1 MLKRLFAVV
10 ALLPTFLVVRA
21 HVLFDTTKPQSS
33 KPIVKAAVGKGVQ
46 FSSADGLYTLTL
58 NGRIQSLA
66 EVRYSLQDK
75 SAATDFLIRRCR
87 LNIAGNFFNERFSY
101 RVQLGFA
108 QGDISAANSAAQNNL
123 ILRDAMLYFKAQNWL
138 TIGFGQTKLPGNR
151 QRQISSA
158 NLQLVERSI
167 VNNNFTLDRDKGIW
181 LYGSFPI
188 GKSQFNP
195 TFSISSGEGRITSAK
210 NGKICLSGRIEWLP
224 FGTFID
230 RGDFVEADVQQE
242 PAPKLSLGL
251 VYSKNNAATRTMGQL
266 GEYLYNNETADIDYW
281 GADLL
286 FKYKGFSTESE
297 FYHRKSSKGIIIN
310 NGNTALKNFVLSG
323 TGFMLQSGIFIAK
336 QDELAARF
344 AIINPNEKI
353 KLLASKQQE
362 WVLGYSHYFTKH
374 NLKIQTDLTYF
385 KEGMQESL
393 IYRLSGVVSF

>member
-1 MLKRLFAVV
+1 MLKKIFSVFV
-10 ALLPTFLVVRA
+10 LLSVCIQLKA
-21 HVLFDTTKPQSS
+21 HELTDSTKPQHHN
-33 KPIVKAAVGKGVQ
+33 PFVKAAVGKGVQ

-66 EVRYSLQDK
+66 EVRYNLQDK
-75 SAATDFLIRRCR
+75 SVATDFLIRRCR
-87 LNIAGNFFNERFSY
+87 LNFAGNFFNERFGY

-108 QGDISAANSAAQNNL
+108 QGDISSGNTTTQNNL
-123 ILRDAMLYFKAQNWL
+123 ILRDAMLLYKAKKWL

-224 FGTFID
+224 FGAFIE
-230 RGDFVEADVQQE
+230 RGDFVEADAQQE
-242 PAPKLSLGL
+242 PTPKLSLGL
-251 VYSKNNAATRTMGQL
+251 VYSKNNAAVRTMGQL
-266 GEYLYNNETADIDYW
+266 GDYLYNNETSDIDYW
-281 GADLL
+281 GADLI
-286 FKYKGFSTESE
+286 FKYKGFSAESE
-297 FYHRKSSKGIIIN
+297 FYNRKSNKGIITDL
-310 NGNTALKNFVLSG
+310 GNISLKNYVLSG

-344 AIINPNEKI
+344 AIINPSNKI
-353 KLLASKQQE
+353 KALAPKQQE

-374 NLKIQTDLTYF
+374 NLKIQTDATYF
-385 KEGMQESL
+385 KEGVVETL